1 MFSKTPQTL
10 FVLDK
15 SVKKCKIILTNKCKK
30 HYIVS
35 EEKMM
40 ELTFSITELSN
51 LTGKTRPTIYKYL
64 KAYQDC
70 KYDDLPYSFIQL
82 FSLMEKSGV
91 SRKEIIEYCL
101 KNFKSVDED
110 IKVNEIVNLI
120 KENKNKI
127 DLDNLKGML
136 EEEINK

>member
-1 MFSKTPQTL
+1 
-10 FVLDK
+10 
-15 SVKKCKIILTNKCKK
+15 
-30 HYIVS
+30 
-35 EEKMM
+35 M

-51 LTGKTRPTIYKYL
+51 LTGKTRPSIYKYL

-82 FSLMEKSGV
+82 FNLMENKRTT
-91 SRKEIIEYCL
+91 RKEIIEFCE

-120 KENKNKI
+120 KNNKDKI
-127 DLDNLKGML
+127 DLDNLRKNI
-136 EEEINK
+136 EEEISK

>member
-1 MFSKTPQTL
+1 MLANKTS
-10 FVLDK
+10 F
-15 SVKKCKIILTNKCKK
+15 IINV
-30 HYIVS
+30 Y
-35 EEKMM
+35 
-40 ELTFSITELSN
+40 
-51 LTGKTRPTIYKYL
+51 
-64 KAYQDC
+64 YQDC

-127 DLDNLKGML
+127 DLDNLKRML